1 MIRSGVKTSSL
12 SQSKKARLKIQ
23 KAAKEYWRKR
33 KEKEALDAG
42 TRSAKTCPSSHVGDP
57 Q

>member
-1 MIRSGVKTSSL
+1 MIRSGVKISSL
-12 SQSKKARLKIQ
+12 SQSKEARLKIQ

-42 TRSAKTCPSSHVGDP
+42 TRSTKTCPSSHVGDP